1 MFLGGRERCI
11 GNKWVNWLARIK
23 NIRVIYEN
31 KQQIYILYE
40 LWPWKTNNEF
50 PHKSKK
56 VG

>member
-40 LWPWKTNNEF
+40 LF
-50 PHKSKK
+50 L
-56 VG
+56 